1 MKPSEPQIT
10 SWLLVIVSLSGDQ
23 ATLRM
28 RVWRMLK
35 GLGAAVLRDGV
46 YLLPDRPTLKEAVET
61 QMAEADAESALVL
74 LTPLPSQGPERDA
87 ELVNLFD
94 RSESYAEVIAGT
106 VSLMDELSVET
117 EQELA
122 KKLRQV
128 RKTLESVFEVDYFP
142 GPSKVAAERAIT
154 VLESAY
160 NRKFS
165 PGEPEAVAAAIP
177 KLDALD
183 YRGRKWATREQLW
196 VDRVAS
202 AWLIRRFIDP
212 KARFAWI
219 KKPKDCPKNALGF
232 DFDGATFTHVGERVT
247 FQVLLTS
254 FGLEGDP
261 GLDRL
266 GNMVHYLDVGGVPV
280 AEAAG
285 FETILHGIRSRSK
298 DDNAFLSEVSVVL
311 DHLYAAY
318 AQKDKVPPS
327 RSRRK
332 ND

>member
-1 MKPSEPQIT
+1 MV
-10 SWLLVIVSLSGDQ
+10 VISLSGDQ

-28 RVWRMLK
+28 RVWRVLK

-183 YRGRKWATREQLW
+183 YRGRKWATREHLW

>member
-10 SWLLVIVSLSGDQ
+10 SWILAVISLSGDQ

-28 RVWRMLK
+28 RVWRILK

-61 QMAEADAESALVL
+61 QMADADAESALVL
-74 LTPLPSQGPERDA
+74 VTPLPSQGLERDA
-87 ELVNLFD
+87 ELVRLFD

-106 VSLMDELSVET
+106 VSLMDELSVES
-117 EQELA
+117 EQDLG

-128 RKTLESVFEVDYFP
+128 RKTLENVIEVDYFP
-142 GPSKVAAERAIT
+142 GTAKAAAERAVT
-154 VLESAY
+154 VLEAAY
-160 NRKFS
+160 NRRFS
-165 PGEPEAVAAAIP
+165 PGEPGAVAAAIP
-177 KLDALD
+177 RLDAHD
-183 YRGRKWATREQLW
+183 YRGKKWATREHLW

-212 KARFAWI
+212 KARFVWI
-219 KKPKDCPKNALGF
+219 KKPKDCPKTALGF

-247 FQVLLTS
+247 FQVLLAS

-266 GNMVHYLDVGGVPV
+266 GNMVHCLDVGGVPV
-280 AEAAG
+280 PEAAG

-298 DDNAFLSEVSVVL
+298 DDNTFLSDVSVVL

-318 AQKDKVPPS
+318 ARKDQVPPS

-332 ND
+332 SD

>member
-183 YRGRKWATREQLW
+183 YRGRKWATREHLW

>member
-266 GNMVHYLDVGGVPV
+266 GNIVHYLDVGGVPV